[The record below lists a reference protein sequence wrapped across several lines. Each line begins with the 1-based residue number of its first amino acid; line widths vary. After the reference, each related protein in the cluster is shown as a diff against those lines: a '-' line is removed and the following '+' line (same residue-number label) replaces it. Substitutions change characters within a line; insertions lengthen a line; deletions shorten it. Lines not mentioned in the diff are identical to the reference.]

1 MADIILENAVMRLI
15 VGENCITKS
24 LILKETGEELLAAEE
39 EIALFS
45 VTQDR
50 PFNNEV
56 KLAHP
61 NKRTTYQANRLRREG
76 DRLVVGFHL
85 APYEAVVKVVEA
97 DGYAVFE
104 LVDFISDTVNE
115 KQYGGLVMDVPGY
128 EQPMELFLVKAI

>member
-39 EIALFS
+39 EIALFY

-61 NKRTTYQANRLRREG
+61 NKRTTYQANHVIRVENKLYVSFET
-76 DRLVVGFHL
+76 VPVK
-85 APYEAVVKVVEA
+85 AVIDVVEA
-97 DGYAVFE
+97 
-104 LVDFISDTVNE
+104 
-115 KQYGGLVMDVPGY
+115 PGY
-128 EQPMELFLVKAI
+128 LSFFSCCST